1 VERHQSRRQHRI
13 RHRAESSAWLLN
25 RVLDPNKFQPSS
37 SLILMIIY
45 PPVTITSD
53 PMSKAVTMAD
63 SGIPWIDTVFDWC
76 VLLLVDI
83 AKLLGISYEE
93 LNIWLFVVMA
103 PTAMAVSVMMNIVL
117 AWKIRGYRK
126 RA

>member
-1 VERHQSRRQHRI
+1 MKYNESREMYLETIYLLEREAQHA
-13 RHRAESSAWLLN
+13 HTA
-25 RVLDPNKFQPSS
+25 
-37 SLILMIIY
+37 
-45 PPVTITSD
+45 
-53 PMSKAVTMAD
+53 
-63 SGIPWIDTVFDWC
+63 
-76 VLLLVDI
+76 DI